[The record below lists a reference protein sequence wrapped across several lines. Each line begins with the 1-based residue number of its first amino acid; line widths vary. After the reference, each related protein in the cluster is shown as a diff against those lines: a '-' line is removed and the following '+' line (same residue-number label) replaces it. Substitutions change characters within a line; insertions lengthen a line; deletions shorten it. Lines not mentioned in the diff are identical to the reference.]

1 MKKPLFWIPL
11 FLCLLLSLSSCASP
25 LKTDAE
31 GSEVQ
36 NGNVTTGEVDCIDL
50 RFFKESEIPLEP
62 DKTDLPS
69 YAVLSSITPGMTKE
83 EVFSLVGN
91 PQRVETRMISNR
103 PGTSI
108 AEKKICYVYD
118 SSDGG
123 SLFVLWGYLGLL
135 EDDPVVLNTSPGEQP
150 QEQN

>member
-108 AEKKICYVYD
+108 AEKRSVTFMTAATGDPC
-118 SSDGG
+118 
-123 SLFVLWGYLGLL
+123 LFFGVISACWK
-135 EDDPVVLNTSPGEQP
+135 TIRWS
-150 QEQN
+150 